1 MKKTEESDGALTFSH
16 KNIKK
21 YICEWTSSH
30 RTSLNTIR
38 RLQTPGRAR
47 TPPHNHVGQKE
58 KEKERDHDEACAQ
71 GESCEEERFLH
82 PGKSPHWGGAQ
93 PGWRRSFGAQK
104 ETAATSLQKANWRV
118 TCTEGQH
125 PRPCAPQHEG
135 CVRQCQWELNAE
147 VQALEVRL
155 GEKTGIGYTD
165 TAQRGWTG
173 ATEDVL
179 ERSLGPPER
188 QGAITGGQEGE
199 GCDHRKNFFPYE
211 CSQTRGHHV
220 QELPGQTQI
229 AITIVGSRVSLGL
242 PLQDP

>member
-1 MKKTEESDGALTFSH
+1 MRTGWRRQKSQMGRLPSPTKTLKS
-16 KNIKK
+16 
-21 YICEWTSSH
+21 TSASGPVH
-30 RTSLNTIR
+30 IEHLLNTTK
-38 RLQTPGRAR
+38 RLQTPERAR
-47 TPPHNHVGQKE
+47 TPPHNQVGQKK

-118 TCTEGQH
+118 TCTEGQY

-135 CVRQCQWELNAE
+135 RDRQCQWELNAE
-147 VQALEVRL
+147 VQASEVRL
-155 GEKTGIGYTD
+155 REKTGIGYTD

-179 ERSLGPPER
+179 KRSLGPPER
-188 QGAITGGQEGE
+188 QGAITGGKKEKGVTTVRTYFPVSAPRQEVTMY
-199 GCDHRKNFFPYE
+199 RS
-211 CSQTRGHHV
+211 SQGRHK
-220 QELPGQTQI
+220 EP
-229 AITIVGSRVSLGL
+229 S
-242 PLQDP
+242 P